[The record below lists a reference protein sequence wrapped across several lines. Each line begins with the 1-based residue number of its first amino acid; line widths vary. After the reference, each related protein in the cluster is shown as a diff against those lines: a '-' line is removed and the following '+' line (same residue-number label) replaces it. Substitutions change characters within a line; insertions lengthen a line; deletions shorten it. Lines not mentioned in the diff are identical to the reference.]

1 MHLDDV
7 QEADAPVSWGL
18 GASSTSQSWE
28 SLSVRTSPPGM
39 AFAVDGFGAVVEAS
53 ESALQFLGV
62 DRVRLGM
69 RCHDLLAGLTRD
81 GVPICREGCP
91 ILASALHGSWPDPL
105 DMTIVAAARDDG
117 VVRELSVRHLPVGAG
132 DQVRVLHLLVDVT
145 ARRRRERIGARLE
158 DLLDGTRRAGVLTR
172 RELDVLRL
180 IARGDPSD
188 RIAQRLGIGTPT
200 VRNHVARLLEKLG
213 AANRAAALVRFILG
227 TEAAARLPSHER
239 HGGRAGRPPSRR
251 RPPGGASR
259 Q

>member
-7 QEADAPVSWGL
+7 QEADAPVSWNL
-18 GASSTSQSWE
+18 GARSTSQSWG
-28 SLSVRTSPPGM
+28 SLSVRTSSPGM

-53 ESALQFLGV
+53 DSAVQFLGA

-81 GVPICREGCP
+81 GALVCREGCP
-91 ILASALHGSWPDPL
+91 ILASALHGSWPDPV

-158 DLLDGTRRAGVLTR
+158 DLLDGTRQAGVLTR

-188 RIAQRLGIGTPT
+188 RIAERLGIGTPT

-213 AANRAAALVRFILG
+213 ASNRAAALVRFILG
-227 TEAAARLPSHER
+227 AEAAARLPSHER
-239 HGGRAGRPPSRR
+239 NGGRGRAASRR